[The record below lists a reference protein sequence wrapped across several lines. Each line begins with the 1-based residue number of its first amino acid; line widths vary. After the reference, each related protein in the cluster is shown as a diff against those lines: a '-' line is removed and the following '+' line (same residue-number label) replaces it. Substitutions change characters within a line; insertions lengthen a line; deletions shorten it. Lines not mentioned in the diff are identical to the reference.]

1 MGNPYTTCSRKP
13 WYLREHCPGA
23 PPGCA
28 RALGGY
34 ESGMSLVLT
43 WLISSA
49 AVWLTAQILPGFTVN
64 GFKGALISS
73 AVIGL
78 LEVLV
83 GWLLFF
89 VIGIG
94 TLGIGFLLAFVTHVV
109 VTAILILLT
118 DRITT
123 SLKVRSFG
131 TAFIGAIMIGAV
143 SSVLTRVLH

>member
-1 MGNPYTTCSRKP
+1 
-13 WYLREHCPGA
+13 
-23 PPGCA
+23 
-28 RALGGY
+28 
-34 ESGMSLVLT
+34 MSLVLT